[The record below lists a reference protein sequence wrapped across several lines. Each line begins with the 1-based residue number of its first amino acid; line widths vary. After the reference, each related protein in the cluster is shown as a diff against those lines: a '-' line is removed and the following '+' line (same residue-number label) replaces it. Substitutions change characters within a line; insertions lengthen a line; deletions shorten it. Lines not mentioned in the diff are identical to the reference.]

1 MFFAVI
7 LPVVALIGYA
17 APNTVRPMPGYR
29 AADCH
34 SSPLHFRRNNNAH
47 SSALEIRCN
56 QVDIPC
62 STLPAKYAI
71 DMTLRFDQ
79 FPKNCTFINP
89 KDTPCVFPPS
99 CAKFRSIQTHDATH
113 NTDIIVC
120 VGVLKSTQ
128 NPPIRKA
135 KVAPV
140 KSIINDLSAY
150 IEVSTNNISI
160 STLSNAQIDNLDF
173 HVVCFYDDP
182 VAKFIPKVLLDQLN
196 QTNVLSPEFVSIDT
210 STELA
215 QIFLNYHPNLQ
226 KYLYSNVFPLP
237 IAVPSGYNLPVT
249 CNSTAPS
256 YQPQIPAYDNKF
268 YFIVNGYADDACDDP
283 LIIPPYYYCMDY
295 FYGPS
300 RRCPRLTPPSIAGAP
315 NFRMYTRW
323 YLRSP

>member
-1 MFFAVI
+1 MFFQTFLLAVAMI
-7 LPVVALIGYA
+7 GHVAPA
-17 APNTVRPMPGYR
+17 TVRAVSGYR

-34 SSPLHFRRNNNAH
+34 SSPLYFRRDGNLH
-47 SSALEIRCN
+47 TSALEIRCN

-62 STLPAKYAI
+62 STLPAKLAI

-79 FPKNCTFINP
+79 FPQNCTFINP
-89 KDTPCVFPPS
+89 KDTPCVFSPP
-99 CAKFRSIQTHDATH
+99 CAKFRSILTHDAFH
-113 NTDIIVC
+113 NIDIIVC

-140 KSIINDLSAY
+140 KSIVKDLNSF

-160 STLSNAQIDNLDF
+160 TTLSNPQIDNLDF

-182 VAKFIPKVLLDQLN
+182 VAKFIPKILLDQLN
-196 QTNVLSPEFVSIDT
+196 QTNVLSSDFVSVDT

-226 KYLYSNVFPLP
+226 KYLNSGIFPLP
-237 IAVPSGYNLPVT
+237 IALPSGYNLQIT
-249 CNSTAPS
+249 CNTTAPS
-256 YQPQIPAYDNKF
+256 YQPQIPAFDSKF
-268 YFIVNGYADDACDDP
+268 YFVVNGYIDDACDDP

-300 RRCPRLTPPSIAGAP
+300 RRCPRLAPPSIAGVP

>member
-1 MFFAVI
+1 MFFYTSLLI
-7 LPVVALIGYA
+7 VAFFRF
-17 APNTVRPMPGYR
+17 TVPATVHQVPGYR
-29 AADCH
+29 ASDCH
-34 SSPLHFRRNNNAH
+34 ESPLYFRRNGNLH
-47 SSALEIRCN
+47 TPALEIRCN
-56 QVDIPC
+56 PVEIPC
-62 STLPAKYAI
+62 STLPAKFAV

-79 FPKNCTFINP
+79 FPRNCTFINP
-89 KDTPCVFPPS
+89 KDTPCVFSPP
-99 CAKFRSIQTHDATH
+99 CAKFRSIITHDAFH
-113 NTDIIVC
+113 NTNIIIC

-140 KSIINDLSAY
+140 KSIIKDLNSF

-160 STLSNAQIDNLDF
+160 NTLSNPQLDNLDF

-182 VAKFIPKVLLDQLN
+182 VAKFVPKILLDQLN
-196 QTNVLSPEFVSIDT
+196 QTNVLSSNFVSVDT

-226 KYLYSNVFPLP
+226 NYLNSKAFPLP
-237 IAVPSGYNLPVT
+237 IAVPSGYNLQIT
-249 CNSTAPS
+249 CNTTAPS
-256 YQPQIPAYDNKF
+256 YQQQIPAFDSKF
-268 YFIVNGYADDACDDP
+268 YFVINGYADDTCDDP

-295 FYGPS
+295 FYGSS